1 MDRGRRHPAHRR
13 SGLPHQHPQRPDW
26 HLALDAGHRVLPTR
40 HGEQAGIQGRA
51 APGGNGYRLSAHV
64 RRVGDRQLPYALP
77 GVRLRRAVH
86 RPGAEHPRLHQRL
99 HGLGQRRVRSLFRCV
114 PEQHGASL
122 YERGLVLYGL
132 SGVRCGATERHG
144 RGRHRRR
151 RGEHGHSGGFRP
163 GHSVLDPHRASRA
176 RSRDHAIGRPFP
188 SRDHGYAARHVHAR
202 HGRLYQGHAYPVR
215 RYRGGVRRAVRR
227 LGHSQLRCTR
237 HHRGHF
243 EHHSYC
249 GPVARR
255 CAGGACGRVR
265 QPVDRPGGACGHHHH
280 PAGGV
285 YVRLSEDHGVI
296 G

>member
-13 SGLPHQHPQRPDW
+13 SGLPHQHPQRPDR
-26 HLALDAGHRVLPTR
+26 HLALDAGHRVLPAR

-51 APGGNGYRLSAHV
+51 APAGTGIAYLLMFAVLAIVSFLMLS
-64 RRVGDRQLPYALP
+64 RRSASASSSPT
-77 GVRLRRAVH
+77 
-86 RPGAEHPRLHQRL
+86 GAEHPRLHQRL

-202 HGRLYQGHAYPVR
+202 HGRLYQGT
-215 RYRGGVRRAVRR
+215 
-227 LGHSQLRCTR
+227 LIQC
-237 HHRGHF
+237 
-243 EHHSYC
+243 
-249 GPVARR
+249 
-255 CAGGACGRVR
+255 
-265 QPVDRPGGACGHHHH
+265 
-280 PAGGV
+280 
-285 YVRLSEDHGVI
+285 GVI
-296 G
+296 GVACGVLFAVSGIPNYARSASSRAF